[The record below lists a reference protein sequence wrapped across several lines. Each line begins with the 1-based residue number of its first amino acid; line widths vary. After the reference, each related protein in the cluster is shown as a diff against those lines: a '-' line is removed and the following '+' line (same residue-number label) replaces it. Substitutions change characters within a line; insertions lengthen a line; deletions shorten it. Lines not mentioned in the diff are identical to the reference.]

1 MTSLQNT
8 GKFRPFK
15 ENTGNNQSQEGNASG

>member
-8 GKFRPFK
+8 GKFGPFK
-15 ENTGNNQSQEGNASG
+15 GNARNGQNQERNVSG